1 MTVKHDSPEQ
11 QALIGKLT
19 IVNIVLIDLS
29 VTIIEQTMNA
39 NHQYTTFIINE
50 TCNRAIRRIKLFDFS
65 IRCSV
70 SNRTAMSGFPEVA
83 FLIDKD
89 ITEVIEVAFGIALY
103 QLCMLVGNIQT
114 VESISCRSYEQVVF
128 VFLDDVIHS
137 RNIFGT
143 V

>member
-1 MTVKHDSPEQ
+1 MFTIGYPTQAVTHCANKQVPMTVKHDSPEQ

-83 FLIDKD
+83 FLKGRLWHSLVP
-89 ITEVIEVAFGIALY
+89 TLY
-103 QLCMLVGNIQT
+103 AGWQ
-114 VESISCRSYEQVVF
+114 YP
-128 VFLDDVIHS
+128 D
-137 RNIFGT
+137 GT
-143 V
+143 VHIPPFLRASGFRLPG